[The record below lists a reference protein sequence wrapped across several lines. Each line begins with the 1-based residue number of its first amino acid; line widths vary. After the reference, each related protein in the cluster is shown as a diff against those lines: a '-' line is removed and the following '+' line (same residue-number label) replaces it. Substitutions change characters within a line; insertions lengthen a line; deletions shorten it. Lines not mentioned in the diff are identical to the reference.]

1 MGMVIVALLK
11 DAHQARGVVR
21 ALDDAGF
28 SGDDIDLSGGM
39 LAQLAARGVPAEDAA
54 AFAEGVRRGGA
65 IVCVRTDDEE
75 EAAEAAEL
83 MSAHGALDIEA
94 CSSGWKR
101 AGWSGR
107 AEVQPDV
114 PSEHYAAQFGE
125 YPSAPGRITSNVPE
139 LIVTR
144 GIFLPVTLPS
154 ELFSTSKSAIVTITP
169 S

>member
-28 SGDDIDLSGGM
+28 SGDDIDMAGGM

-94 CSSGWKR
+94 CSRGWKT
-101 AGWSGR
+101 
-107 AEVQPDV
+107 QPDV
-114 PSEHYAAQFGE
+114 PTEHYAAQLGE
-125 YPSAPGRITSNVPE
+125 YPSAPGRIYQDPRSRRYSGPE
-139 LIVTR
+139 RRQRDEPFTGTNR
-144 GIFLPVTLPS
+144 R
-154 ELFSTSKSAIVTITP
+154 AI
-169 S
+169 

>member
-28 SGDDIDLSGGM
+28 SGDDIDMSGGM
-39 LAQLAARGVPAEDAA
+39 LAQLAARGVPGEDAN

-83 MSAHGALDIEA
+83 MSAHGALDIDA
-94 CSSGWKR
+94 CASSWKMQP
-101 AGWSGR
+101 
-107 AEVQPDV
+107 EVPT
-114 PSEHYAAQFGE
+114 EHYAARLGE
-125 YPSAPGRITSNVPE
+125 YPSAPGRIYQDPRSRRYSGPE
-139 LIVTR
+139 RRAKDEPYPGVNR
-144 GIFLPVTLPS
+144 R
-154 ELFSTSKSAIVTITP
+154 AI
-169 S
+169 